1 MRYDAPILVKRL
13 APMVGRPT
21 SPRRQAVAYQ
31 ALSLAD
37 AERYLRE
44 LRQHDAYWRQQALG
58 PTSYARDEVTWRDR
72 RALWIEKRGQP
83 ATVKR

>member
-1 MRYDAPILVKRL
+1 
-13 APMVGRPT
+13 MVGRPT

-44 LRQHDAYWRQQALG
+44 LRQEDAYWRQQALG
-58 PTSYARDEVTWRDR
+58 PTSYADHAWDKVTWRDR
-72 RALWIEKRGQP
+72 CALWIEKRGQP
-83 ATVKR
+83 ATMKGRS